1 MNLVFKPEQERL
13 IKKQIQQ
20 GNFTTIDE
28 VIDEALQL
36 LEEKQK
42 FLSQLKS
49 KIAQGTEQLKRGEG
63 IKGEVVISRLRE
75 KGNILREE
83 G

>member
-1 MNLVFKPEQERL
+1 MNLIFKPEQERL

-20 GNFTTIDE
+20 GNFKTIDE

-42 FLSQLKS
+42 FLSKLKS
-49 KIAQGTEQLKRGEG
+49 KIAEGTEQLKRGEG
-63 IKGEVVISRLRE
+63 IEGEVVISRLRE
-75 KGNILREE
+75 KGKILREQ

>member
-1 MNLVFKPEQERL
+1 MNLIFKPEQERL

-42 FLSQLKS
+42 FLSQIKS
-49 KIAQGTEQLKRGEG
+49 KIAQGTEQLKHGEG
-63 IKGEVVISRLRE
+63 IEGEMVISRLRE
-75 KGNILREE
+75 QGKRLREK